1 LAAGILIG
9 LLPFLILPLL
19 AQSGSPVTWS
29 RPDTLAGWWWLVSAQ
44 LYRPNVF
51 GLPLSAWPVRFS
63 QWAGLFLAQ
72 FAYVGVGLLVVGFF
86 GRLRTHHSRLLIGL
100 VGTAV
105 LYTIYAFTYRPGD
118 AVVLLLPALLL
129 LSVTLG
135 FGLHFV
141 GKAAIILPF
150 ALLWLNLGQPE
161 PGYYVNMAEPVRP
174 AAEILFDRVP
184 SDAILITPGD
194 PTIAAL
200 WYFRYVEGKRPDTLI
215 VDGNQF
221 QFSWYREQLAQDYPF
236 LQHLTED
243 DLPGFIET
251 NRQSRPVC
259 ETSLVPP
266 GYLRC
271 T

>member
-1 LAAGILIG
+1 
-9 LLPFLILPLL
+9 
-19 AQSGSPVTWS
+19 
-29 RPDTLAGWWWLVSAQ
+29 
-44 LYRPNVF
+44 
-51 GLPLSAWPVRFS
+51 
-63 QWAGLFLAQ
+63 
-72 FAYVGVGLLVVGFF
+72 VVGFF
-86 GRLRTHHSRLLIGL
+86 GRLRTNARLLIGL
-100 VGTAV
+100 LLTAC
-105 LYTIYAFTYRPGD
+105 LYGAYAFTYRTFD

-129 LSVTLG
+129 LSIILG
-135 FGLHFV
+135 FGLHSL

-184 SDAILITPGD
+184 TDAILITPGD

-200 WYFRYVEGKRPDTLI
+200 WYFHHVEGKRPDILI
-215 VDGNQF
+215 IDGNQF
-221 QFSWYREQLAQDYPF
+221 QFDWYREQLARDYPF
-236 LQHLTED
+236 LQHLAQD
-243 DLPGFIET
+243 DLPGFMEI

-259 ETSLVPP
+259 ETSVVPP